1 MNRFNEAAGFTR
13 RKRQRAIRAIVA
25 SGRVASMRPPD
36 LPGGNAPCRWRLS
49 RAEVSAASMR
59 PPDLPGGN
67 VLAIVIL
74 RGLIICASMRPPDL
88 PGGNQQDEEAAVS
101 VVVGASMRPPDLPG
115 GNTAARTYGVP
126 VFIASMR
133 PPDLPGG
140 NKDTTSAL
148 TAERLRASMRPPD
161 LPGGNGAAWLS
172 RHRIARRFNE
182 AAGFTRRKRGPHR
195 KVLYTTCCCF
205 NEAAGFTRRKRAD
218 SVHGA
223 ALANGASMRPPD
235 LPGGNDEL

>member
-1 MNRFNEAAGFTR
+1 MPLAIIACRSIGCFNEAAGFTR
-13 RKRQRAIRAIVA
+13 RKQA
-25 SGRVASMRPPD
+25 
-36 LPGGNAPCRWRLS
+36 
-49 RAEVSAASMR
+49 
-59 PPDLPGGN
+59 

-182 AAGFTRRKRGPHR
+182 AAGFTRRKHAVYNMR
-195 KVLYTTCCCF
+195 CF